1 MLFYKKEVP
10 RYLILTTNILI
21 LLYTVSLIYF
31 IFFGESF
38 QIAPCFCSL
47 MLTVFIRFTTK
58 KFINVISPI
67 LIFSILIFILFSS
80 YLGSCFDF
88 YGIVNHYDDIMHS
101 LSGVLAI
108 LFAYDAFAL
117 LNSSSNSIFDRRVII
132 VFVFC
137 FSMAIAGLWEI
148 SEFLI
153 DSFFATNMQVGGLA
167 DTMHDMI
174 DAFIA
179 SIITIPLYESFYKKY
194 K

>member
-10 RYLILTTNILI
+10 KYLILTTNILI
-21 LLYTVSLIYF
+21 LLYTISLIYF
-31 IFFGESF
+31 IFFGQSF
-38 QIAPCFCSL
+38 QIVPCFCSL
-47 MLTVFIRFTTK
+47 MITLFIKFATK

-67 LIFSILIFILFSS
+67 LIFSILIFTLFSS

-101 LSGVLAI
+101 LSGVLAV
-108 LFAYDAFAL
+108 LFAYDALVL
-117 LNSSSNSIFDRRVII
+117 LNSNSNTMIDRKVII
-132 VFVFC
+132 VFTFC

-153 DSFFATNMQVGGLA
+153 DSFLGTNMQVGGLA

-179 SIITIPLYESFYKKY
+179 SIITIPLYELFYKKY